1 MNSDPHDSAAWR
13 TFGMLD
19 ADESALFEDA
29 MRDDPEL
36 RRTSIEMD
44 RLATAIAAISTEP
57 VHPAPEQLERLQRAL
72 GHSHAPRKS
81 PLWLAVSGW
90 STAAA
95 LAALVAWLVFVRV
108 VEKPPTA
115 VVESHSPP
123 PAPEIAHDTGMET
136 RRLMGEIELLR
147 QNLAEFQQRD
157 RTIFQVLPGRA
168 LQIVMTMVPP
178 GTDASGSGSLAT
190 TAMLGDALAAINRAA
205 ITKHDEIEA
214 DNPPSD
220 ESSGNLPVEKVEPA
234 APSPP
239 GPPLAV
245 PIYDAARDTGT
256 LVVSNLPPAPQG
268 KVYHLW
274 VSTSAST
281 RPVYLGKLPDNS
293 VSGAESFD
301 FSLGSTMIVPTAFM
315 LTLDPANSP
324 APPGDDNT
332 VLAGPPSAAR

>member
-1 MNSDPHDSAAWR
+1 
-13 TFGMLD
+13 MLD

-29 MRDDPEL
+29 MRHDPEL

-44 RLATAIAAISTEP
+44 RLATAIAAISAEP
-57 VHPAPEQLERLQRAL
+57 VSPAPEQLERLQRAL
-72 GHSHAPRKS
+72 GHSHAPRKC
-81 PLWLAVSGW
+81 PLWIAVSGW

-95 LAALVAWLVFVRV
+95 LAALLAWRVFVG
-108 VEKPPTA
+108 VEEEPSTA
-115 VVESHSPP
+115 VVKSNPPP
-123 PAPEIAHDTGMET
+123 PAQDSTHEITSMET
-136 RRLMGEIELLR
+136 RRLMGEIEILR
-147 QNLAEFQQRD
+147 QNLEEFHQRD
-157 RTIFQVLPGRA
+157 RAMFQVVPGRA

-178 GTDASGSGSLAT
+178 GADRSGSLAT

-205 ITKHDEIEA
+205 IAKPDEIESETA
-214 DNPPSD
+214 VTQ
-220 ESSGNLPVEKVEPA
+220 ESSGEFIEEPA
-234 APSPP
+234 ASSPP
-239 GPPLAV
+239 GPSSAV

-268 KVYHLW
+268 RVYHLW

-301 FSLGSTMIVPTAFM
+301 FSLGSTMILPTAFM
-315 LTLDPANSP
+315 LTLDPANAPSSP
-324 APPGDDNT
+324 GEENT

>member
-19 ADESALFEDA
+19 ANESALFEDA
-29 MRDDPEL
+29 MRHDPEL

-44 RLATAIAAISTEP
+44 RLATAIAAISVEP
-57 VHPAPEQLERLQRAL
+57 VSPAPEQLERLQRAL
-72 GHSHAPRKS
+72 GHSHAPRKC
-81 PLWLAVSGW
+81 PLWIAVSGW

-95 LAALVAWLVFVRV
+95 LAALLAWRV
-108 VEKPPTA
+108 SVGVEEEPSTA
-115 VVESHSPP
+115 VVKPDPPP
-123 PAPEIAHDTGMET
+123 PAPESTHEITSMET
-136 RRLMGEIELLR
+136 RRLMGEIEILR
-147 QNLAEFQQRD
+147 KNLEEFHQRD
-157 RTIFQVLPGRA
+157 RAMFQVVPGRA

-178 GTDASGSGSLAT
+178 GADRSGSLAT

-205 ITKHDEIEA
+205 SAKPDEIEA
-214 DNPPSD
+214 ADDGTAEWPA
-220 ESSGNLPVEKVEPA
+220 ETEAPVSPT
-234 APSPP
+234 PP
-239 GPPLAV
+239 GPPSAV

-268 KVYHLW
+268 RVYHLW

-301 FSLGSTMIVPTAFM
+301 FSLGSTMILPTAFM
-315 LTLDPANSP
+315 LTLDPANAP
-324 APPGDDNT
+324 AVPGEENT

>member
-19 ADESALFEDA
+19 AGESALFEDA
-29 MRDDPEL
+29 MRHDPEL

-44 RLATAIAAISTEP
+44 RLATAIAAVSAEP
-57 VHPAPEQLERLQRAL
+57 ATPAPEQLERLQRAL
-72 GHSHAPRKS
+72 GHSHAPRKC

-95 LAALVAWLVFVRV
+95 LAALLAWRVFAGVGGT
-108 VEKPPTA
+108 PSTA
-115 VVESHSPP
+115 VVKTVSPP
-123 PAPEIAHDTGMET
+123 PPPESHQDTPMET
-136 RRLMGEIELLR
+136 RRLMGEIEILR
-147 QNLAEFQQRD
+147 QNLEEFHQRD
-157 RTIFQVLPGRA
+157 RAMFQVVPGRA

-178 GTDASGSGSLAT
+178 GADASSSGLAT
-190 TAMLGDALAAINRAA
+190 TAMLGDALADINRAA
-205 ITKHDEIEA
+205 HTKYEEPEPA
-214 DNPPSD
+214 NPPAG
-220 ESSGNLPVEKVEPA
+220 ESSGEVPLENVEPP

-239 GPPLAV
+239 VPPSAV
-245 PIYDAARDTGT
+245 PIYDATRDTGT

-268 KVYHLW
+268 RVYHLW
-274 VSTSAST
+274 VSTSASP

-301 FSLGSTMIVPTAFM
+301 FSLGSTMILPTAFM

-324 APPGDDNT
+324 AAPGDDNT
-332 VLAGPPSAAR
+332 VLAGPPAAAR